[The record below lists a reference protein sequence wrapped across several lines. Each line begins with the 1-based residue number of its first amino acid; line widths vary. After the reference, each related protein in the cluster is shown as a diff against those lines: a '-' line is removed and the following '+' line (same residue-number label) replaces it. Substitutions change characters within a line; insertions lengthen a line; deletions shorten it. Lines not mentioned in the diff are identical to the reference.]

1 MKRKD
6 SFTDKELENILTG
19 YFNRTLQEKF
29 TAKLQPKE
37 EKHMKKTAVIKY
49 GTIGVCTAAL
59 LAVGIF
65 SGQITDILTH
75 GPADGGTSSVLTA
88 KQNSF
93 TITAY
98 ANETATADNPATAD
112 EASKNSADYKPETGF
127 LGGHFVEVIEHEEYV
142 GTDGYIVDKE
152 TYDGEYTTVSVYD
165 IGVISDYLKFRIEG
179 DNIVSYSAVCQNGQ
193 LDYSTGVMVSLRDEI
208 GTSSNCDKVYH
219 YNIGSSESSDEI
231 YANVEH
237 VSGDTGI
244 KDTGS
249 IAFASSEECK
259 TDSNLN
265 TITWTPSSENIWQD
279 LQKYAD
285 EISMYDDEKG
295 ITAENRIKYGEYIK
309 QYVDNLNSSTDIYN
323 DMFADTIAITVN
335 YADGTSEEQQ
345 VHVTFNENSQYVVDI
360 SDGNTN
366 NEVNTDNLN
375 DQISA
380 KPTDNQNSFTITAYN
395 HENGM
400 DPGIKIHSDGI
411 YELMGGVELSIQKRY
426 FLDDGNDTLLE
437 GDELDAYIESG
448 ETQYNG
454 YNVIV
459 QEDPELTQ
467 GCIIIDVQGKNI
479 DHYSVTAGN
488 GDIFSNDIILYDL
501 ENIPYDEFKSHNSIL
516 EWCSS
521 AQIYFQEI
529 RNGKTTYDKV
539 TVKDCQE
546 RMEAV
551 KEKLQTADDY
561 TGMFGDTITIT
572 AYYKDGSSETKTAVI
587 TLDENGNYYLD
598 VRN

>member
-1 MKRKD
+1 MKSKD

-75 GPADGGTSSVLTA
+75 SPADGGTSSVLTA

-127 LGGHFVEVIEHEEYV
+127 LGGHFVNVTEVEAYV
-142 GTDGYIVDKE
+142 GKDGYIVDPKIS
-152 TYDGEYTTVSVYD
+152 DGEYSTIDVYNMN
-165 IGVISDYLKFRIEG
+165 IVSDYLNFKIEG
-179 DNIVSYSAVCQNGQ
+179 ENIVSFSAVCQKGNLGGYIS
-193 LDYSTGVMVSLRDEI
+193 DDIRINDNMSVPDGKDTTYYYNTGSDLYVK
-208 GTSSNCDKVYH
+208 SS
-219 YNIGSSESSDEI
+219 
-231 YANVEH
+231 H

-380 KPTDNQNSFTITAYN
+380 NPTDNQNSFTITAYN

-411 YELMGGVELSIQKRY
+411 YELMGGVELSIEKRY

-488 GDIFSNDIILYDL
+488 GNIFSNDLVLFDP